1 MSKVDKTLVTQHL
14 NKIDGIVREG
24 KTAEKREQDGYT
36 NEVLIS
42 DAKKILGLS
51 EDSLLNAEFEAP
63 VKKINLQVNSF
74 INIANAREAAE
85 KSELSVEILDT
96 LKKAEKELAQKVA
109 LLYNL
114 EVDELYLEGDE

>member
-1 MSKVDKTLVTQHL
+1 MSKVDRTLVTQHL

-24 KTAEKREQDGYT
+24 KAAEKREQDGYT

-42 DAKKILGLS
+42 DAKKILGLN

-63 VKKINLQVNSF
+63 FKKINLQVSSF
-74 INIANAREAAE
+74 INIANARESAE

-96 LKKAEKELAQKVA
+96 LKKAEKELAEKIA